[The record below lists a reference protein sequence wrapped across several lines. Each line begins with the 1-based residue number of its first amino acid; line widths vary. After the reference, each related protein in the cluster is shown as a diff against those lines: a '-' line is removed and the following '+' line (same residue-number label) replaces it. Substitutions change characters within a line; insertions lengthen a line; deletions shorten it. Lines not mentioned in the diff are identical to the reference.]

1 MKYHSRQDVSW
12 PDNSIEEFVNACI
25 FSVVFLLDPRIYPV
39 LNTSIGVEL
48 SFEILISRKQEQ
60 KNPPTTTI
68 DERATECQG
77 RQKNSHRHQNLVDN
91 NDNQRPTKHPTNDH
105 LTSVLDSIPRTLD
118 KDSVIHNHVDIQ
130 RLIQDCQISA
140 CNLQDRNT
148 FDCDRQT

>member
-1 MKYHSRQDVSW
+1 
-12 PDNSIEEFVNACI
+12 
-25 FSVVFLLDPRIYPV
+25 V

-48 SFEILISRKQEQ
+48 SFEILISRKQQ
-60 KNPPTTTI
+60 QRTHQRRRSTN
-68 DERATECQG
+68 ERRIAKVG
-77 RQKNSHRHQNLVDN
+77 KKNSHRHQNLDDN

-105 LTSVLDSIPRTLD
+105 LTTVLDSIPRTLD
-118 KDSVIHNHVDIQ
+118 NDSVIHNHVDIQ